1 MRKKNQ
7 DVLKNEELQNK
18 EKSFVIVLFE
28 NEFIFI
34 SINIGIFM

>member
-1 MRKKNQ
+1 MGGKKTQ

-18 EKSFVIVLFE
+18 EKSLVTVLFE

-34 SINIGIFM
+34 